1 MIKTLLCLICFFIS
15 LLSLSQ
21 QTNTDSSRN
30 LSEVVVK
37 AFEQNKQLKQASA
50 AINYIGQTQL
60 ERFNNTNILPAL
72 NSTPGVR
79 MEERSPGS
87 YRMNIRGSTLRS
99 PFGVRNVK
107 IYWDEIPFT
116 DAGGN
121 TYLNQL
127 SYYNF
132 NSIEIIKGPGGG
144 SLYGAGTGG
153 VILIHSLP
161 AGWRRGF
168 DATALGGSYGLFN
181 TNLQV
186 RAGKENWQNVVSYSH
201 QNSDGYRHHTS
212 MYREVLTWQMKI
224 VRSKKEEIKLSVLY
238 GDLYYQT
245 PGALTK
251 SEYVA
256 NPRAARPKAG
266 AFQSADSIK
275 AAIFQKTILGGVTNN
290 YRISDHFDNTTT
302 FYGAFTDLT
311 NPTFR
316 NYERRSEPQWGART
330 IFRSTHHWNQSSLQ
344 IVFGS
349 EFQQGYFNTRDYVN
363 KYGKP
368 GDIMT
373 NDYIRPTIFSLFAQ
387 GDIQL
392 PKDWDVTLGLSTN
405 LTSIKINRVSAPNFQ
420 PINRKFNNELA
431 PRIAL
436 SKKII
441 DNFWIYGSVS
451 KGFSPPTVAEVLP
464 STTVISTDL
473 QAEHGINYEVGIK
486 TSWMRQRLYAEVNAF
501 YYSLKN
507 AIVSRKDA
515 SNADY
520 FTNAGATKQ
529 KGIESQASYKFFE
542 QRHAFVSGITIRISH
557 TWNEFNYDEFKQS
570 TTDFSGK
577 QLPSVA
583 PHTVAAGLD
592 INLKQ
597 GIYSDLSYYYGDR
610 IALNDAN
617 TDFASSY
624 NLVGERLGWK
634 KLLTKKMQLDLF
646 IGGENLFNVTYS
658 LGNDINAAGG
668 RYYNVAPGRNFY
680 GGASL
685 HFN

>member
-1 MIKTLLCLICFFIS
+1 
-15 LLSLSQ
+15 
-21 QTNTDSSRN
+21 
-30 LSEVVVK
+30 
-37 AFEQNKQLKQASA
+37 
-50 AINYIGQTQL
+50 
-60 ERFNNTNILPAL
+60 
-72 NSTPGVR
+72 

-132 NSIEIIKGPGGG
+132 NSIEVIKGPGG

-153 VILIHSLP
+153 VILIHSQP
-161 AGWRRGF
+161 ATWQRGF

-181 TNLQV
+181 TSFQL
-186 RAGKENWQNVVSYSH
+186 RSGKENWQNVLSYSH
-201 QNSDGYRHHTS
+201 QNSDGYRDHTS
-212 MYREVLTWQMKI
+212 MYREALNWQMKI
-224 VRSKKEEIKLSVLY
+224 LKNKKEEIKFSVLY

-251 SEYVA
+251 AEYLA

-275 AAIFQKTILGGVTNN
+275 AAIFQKTVLAGVTNN
-290 YRISDHFDNTTT
+290 YKFSDRFDNSTT
-302 FYGAFTDLT
+302 FYGAYTDLT

-316 NYERRSEPQWGART
+316 NYEKRKEPQWGART
-330 IFRSTHHWNQSSLQ
+330 VFKSNYQWKQSLIQ
-344 IVFGS
+344 IIFGS
-349 EFQQGYFNTRDYVN
+349 EFQQGYFNTKDYVN
-363 KYGKP
+363 KYGKA

-373 NDYIRPTIFSLFAQ
+373 NDDIRPTIYSLFVQ

-392 PKDWDVTLGLSTN
+392 PKDWNLTIGLSTN
-405 LTSIKINRVSAPNFQ
+405 QASININRISVSNFK
-420 PINRKFNNELA
+420 PVKRKFNNELA
-431 PRIAL
+431 PRVAL

-441 DNFWIYGSVS
+441 ENLWLYASVS

-464 STTVISTDL
+464 STTIISTDL
-473 QAEHGINYEVGIK
+473 QAEHGINYEAGMK
-486 TSWMRQRLYAEVNAF
+486 SSWLQQRLYIEVNAF
-501 YYSLKN
+501 YYRLKN
-507 AIVSRKDA
+507 AIVQRKDA

-520 FTNAGATKQ
+520 FANAGSTKQ
-529 KGIESQASYKFFE
+529 RGIESQASYQFLKSSNSFINSA
-542 QRHAFVSGITIRISH
+542 RLWISD
-557 TWNEFNYDEFKQS
+557 TWNKFNYDEFKQS

-583 PHTVAAGLD
+583 PHTVAAGFD
-592 INLKQ
+592 INTKH
-597 GIYSDLSYYYGDR
+597 GIYSNLSFFYSDH

-617 TDFASSY
+617 TEFASSY
-624 NLVGERLGWK
+624 NLLSERLGCK
-634 KLLTKKMQLDLF
+634 RLLNVKTQLDLF
-646 IGGENLFNVTYS
+646 VGGENLFNVTYS

-680 GGASL
+680 GGVSI

>member
-1 MIKTLLCLICFFIS
+1 MIKTLLCLSCS
-15 LLSLSQ
+15 LIYLCSFSQ
-21 QTNTDSSRN
+21 QQVPDSSKD

-37 AFEQNKQLKQASA
+37 AYEQNKQLRQTSA
-50 AINYIGQTQL
+50 AINYVGQAQL

-127 SYYNF
+127 GYYNF
-132 NSIEIIKGPGGG
+132 NSIEVIKGPGG

-161 AGWRRGF
+161 ANWEKGF
-168 DATALGGSYGLFN
+168 DAAALGGSYGLFN
-181 TNLQV
+181 ANVQLRV
-186 RAGKENWQNVVSYSH
+186 GKENWQNALSYSH

-212 MYREVLTWQMKI
+212 MYREVLNWQM
-224 VRSKKEEIKLSVLY
+224 RLLRNKKQEIKISVLY

-251 SEYVA
+251 TEYT
-256 NPRAARPKAG
+256 NDPRAARPKAG

-275 AAIFQKTILGGVTNN
+275 AAIFQKTILGGVTHD
-290 YRISDHFDNTTT
+290 YRFSDRLDNTTT
-302 FYGAFTDLT
+302 VYGAFTDLT

-316 NYERRSEPQWGART
+316 NYEKRTEPQWGART
-330 IFRSTHHWNQSSLQ
+330 VFKLKHTWSQSLLQ
-344 IVFGS
+344 IVFGG
-349 EFQQGYFNTRDYVN
+349 EFQQGYFNTKDYVN

-373 NDYIRPTIFSLFAQ
+373 NDDIRPTIFSLFAQ
-387 GDIQL
+387 GDLQL
-392 PKDWDVTLGLSTN
+392 PDDWDVTVGLSTN
-405 LTSIKINRVSAPNFQ
+405 LTSIRINRLSVANFN
-420 PINRKFNNELA
+420 PVNRKFKNELA
-431 PRIAL
+431 PRLAL
-436 SKKII
+436 SKRVVEHM
-441 DNFWIYGSVS
+441 WLYASVS

-464 STTVISTDL
+464 STQVISTDL
-473 QAEHGINYEVGIK
+473 QAEHGIDYEVGVK
-486 TSWMRQRLYAEVNAF
+486 SSWIHDRLYVEVNGF
-501 YYSLKN
+501 YYRLKN

-520 FTNAGATKQ
+520 FTNAGSTKQ
-529 KGIESQASYKFFE
+529 KGIESHASYKFFDR
-542 QRHAFVSGITIRISH
+542 QHSFLTSASIWISH
-557 TWNEFNYDEFKQS
+557 TWNKFNYDEFKQS

-583 PHTVAAGLD
+583 PHTIAAGLD
-592 INLKQ
+592 LTTRK
-597 GIYSDLSYYYGDR
+597 GIYSNLTFFYSDP

-617 TDFASSY
+617 SQFASSY
-624 NLVGERLGWK
+624 NLLGERLGWK
-634 KLLTKKMQLDLF
+634 KSLTPKKQLDIF

-680 GGASL
+680 GGASI

>member
-1 MIKTLLCLICFFIS
+1 MIKPALCLCCSFIC
-15 LLSLSQ
+15 LLSFSQ
-21 QTNTDSSRN
+21 NQAPDSSKN
-30 LSEVVVK
+30 LNEVVVK
-37 AFEQNKQLKQASA
+37 AYEQNKQLKQTSA
-50 AINYIGQTQL
+50 AINYIGQPQL
-60 ERFNNTNILPAL
+60 ERFSNTSILPAL

-132 NSIEIIKGPGGG
+132 NSIEIIKGPGG
-144 SLYGAGTGG
+144 SVYGAGTGG

-161 AGWRRGF
+161 AIWQRGF
-168 DATALGGSYGLFN
+168 DATVSGGSFGLFS
-181 TNLQV
+181 TNLEV
-186 RAGKENWQNVVSYSH
+186 RAGKENWQNVLTYSH

-212 MYREVLTWQMKI
+212 MYRELLNWQMNVVK
-224 VRSKKEEIKLSVLY
+224 SKKEEIKLSVLY

-251 SEYVA
+251 AEFVA

-275 AAIFQKTILGGVTNN
+275 AAIFQKTVLGGVTNH
-290 YRISDHFDNTTT
+290 YTFSDRFTNSTT

-316 NYERRSEPQWGART
+316 NYERRKEPQWGART
-330 IFRSTHHWNQSSLQ
+330 VFNSTHQWNGSALQ

-349 EFQQGYFNTRDYVN
+349 EFQQGYFNTKDYVI

-368 GDIMT
+368 GDLMT
-373 NDYIRPTIFSLFAQ
+373 NDYIRPTNFFVFAQ
-387 GDIQL
+387 GDLQL
-392 PKDWDVTLGLSTN
+392 PKSWDITVGLSTN
-405 LTSIKINRVSAPNFQ
+405 FTSIRINRASASNFN
-420 PINRKFNNELA
+420 PVNRKFNNELA
-431 PRIAL
+431 PRVAL
-436 SKKII
+436 SKKVIE
-441 DNFWIYGSVS
+441 NLWLYGSVS
-451 KGFSPPTVAEVLP
+451 RGFSPPTVAEVLP

-473 QAEHGINYEVGIK
+473 QAEHGIDYEAGIK
-486 TSWMRQRLYAEVNAF
+486 SSWIRDRLYVEVNAF

-520 FTNAGATKQ
+520 FTNAGSTKQ
-529 KGIESQASYKFFE
+529 RGVESQATYRLFKYTHS
-542 QRHAFVSGITIRISH
+542 FVSSMAIWISH
-557 TWNEFNYDEFKQS
+557 TWNKFNYDQFKQS

-577 QLPSVA
+577 LLPSVA
-583 PHTVAAGLD
+583 PHTIAAGLD
-592 INLKQ
+592 IGIRAGVYSNLTYF
-597 GIYSDLSYYYGDR
+597 YSDR

-624 NLVGERLGWK
+624 NLLSERLGWK
-634 KLLTKKMQLDLF
+634 KHLTKKMQLDIFL
-646 IGGENLFNVTYS
+646 GGENLFNVIYS

-680 GGASL
+680 GGASV

>member
-1 MIKTLLCLICFFIS
+1 MIKPALCLLCSFICI
-15 LLSLSQ
+15 LSFSQ
-21 QTNTDSSRN
+21 NQTPDTSKN
-30 LSEVVVK
+30 LNEVIVK
-37 AFEQNKQLKQASA
+37 AYEQNKQLRQTSA
-50 AINYIGQTQL
+50 AINYIGQPQL
-60 ERFNNTNILPAL
+60 ERFNNTSILPAL

-107 IYWDEIPFT
+107 IYWDEIPLT

-132 NSIEIIKGPGGG
+132 NSIEVIKGPGG

-161 AGWRRGF
+161 AIWQRGF
-168 DATALGGSYGLFN
+168 DATVLGGSYGLFN

-186 RAGKENWQNVVSYSH
+186 RAGKQNWQNVLTYSH

-212 MYREVLTWQMKI
+212 MYRELLNWQMNV

-251 SEYVA
+251 AEYIA
-256 NPRAARPKAG
+256 NPRASRPKAG

-275 AAIFQKTILGGVTNN
+275 AAIFQKTVLGGVTNH
-290 YRISDHFDNTTT
+290 YAFSDRFANSTTV
-302 FYGAFTDLT
+302 YGAFTDLT

-316 NYERRSEPQWGART
+316 NYERRKEPQWGART
-330 IFRSTHHWNQSSLQ
+330 VFNSTHQWNGSALQ

-349 EFQQGYFNTRDYVN
+349 EFQQGYFNTKDYVT

-368 GDIMT
+368 GDIIT
-373 NDYIRPTIFSLFAQ
+373 NDDIRPTIFFVFVQ
-387 GDIQL
+387 GDLQL
-392 PKDWDVTLGLSTN
+392 PKSWDLTVGLSTN
-405 LTSIKINRVSAPNFQ
+405 FTSIRINRLSATNFK
-420 PINRKFNNELA
+420 PVDRKFNNELA

-436 SKKII
+436 SKKVIE
-441 DNFWIYGSVS
+441 NLWLYGSVS
-451 KGFSPPTVAEVLP
+451 RGFSPPTVAEVLP

-473 QAEHGINYEVGIK
+473 QAEHGINYEAGIK
-486 TSWMRQRLYAEVNAF
+486 SSWIRDRLYVEVNAF
-501 YYSLKN
+501 YYNLKN

-520 FTNAGATKQ
+520 FTNAGSTKQ
-529 KGIESQASYKFFE
+529 RGVESQASYRLFKYTHSFF
-542 QRHAFVSGITIRISH
+542 SSMSIWISH
-557 TWNEFNYDEFKQS
+557 TWNKFNYDQFKQS
-570 TTDFSGK
+570 TTDYSGK

-583 PHTVAAGLD
+583 PHTLAAGLD
-592 INLKQ
+592 IATGAGLYSNLTYF
-597 GIYSDLSYYYGDR
+597 YSDR

-624 NLVGERLGWK
+624 NLLSERLGWK
-634 KLLTKKMQLDLF
+634 KHLTKKMQLDIF
-646 IGGENLFNVTYS
+646 MGGENLFNVIYS

-680 GGASL
+680 GGASV

>member
-1 MIKTLLCLICFFIS
+1 MNKTLVCALCLSIS
-15 LLSLSQ
+15 LRLFCQ
-21 QTNTDSSRN
+21 EENPDSSKN
-30 LSEVVVK
+30 LSEIVVR
-37 AFEQNKQLKQASA
+37 AYEQNKQLKQTSA
-50 AINYIGQTQL
+50 AINFVSHFEL
-60 ERFNNTNILPAL
+60 ERYNNTNILPAL

-107 IYWDEIPFT
+107 IYWDDIPLT

-132 NSIEIIKGPGGG
+132 NSIEVIKGPGG

-153 VILIHSLP
+153 VILIHSQS
-161 AGWRRGF
+161 GMWQRGF

-181 TNLQV
+181 SDLQL
-186 RAGKENWQNVVSYSH
+186 RGGKENFQNVLTYSH
-201 QNSDGYRHHTS
+201 QNSNGYRHHTS
-212 MYREVLTWQMKI
+212 MRRDIANWQMKI
-224 VRSKKEEIKLSVLY
+224 IKSKKEEIKLSVLY

-245 PGALTK
+245 PGASTK
-251 SEYVA
+251 AEYLA

-275 AAIFQKTILGGVTNN
+275 AAIFQKTILGGVTN
-290 YRISDHFDNTTT
+290 YYKFSDRFDNTIT

-316 NYERRSEPQWGART
+316 NYEKRKEPQWGART
-330 IFRSTHHWNQSSLQ
+330 VFKLNHQWNQSLLQ

-349 EFQQGYFNTRDYVN
+349 EFQQGYFNTKDYVN
-363 KYGKP
+363 NYGKP

-373 NDYIRPTIFSLFAQ
+373 NDNVHPTIFSLFAQ
-387 GDIQL
+387 ADFQL
-392 PKDWDVTLGLSTN
+392 AKNWDVTLGTSTN
-405 LTSIKINRVSAPNFQ
+405 LTSIYIDRISVPNFQ
-420 PINRKFNNELA
+420 PVHRKFKNELA

-436 SKKII
+436 SKKVIE
-441 DNFWIYGSVS
+441 NLWLYGSVS

-473 QAEHGINYEVGIK
+473 QAEHGIDYEAGFK
-486 TSWMRQRLYAEVNAF
+486 SSWLHRRLYIEVNAF
-501 YYSLKN
+501 YYHLQN
-507 AIVSRKDA
+507 AIVSRKDS

-520 FTNAGATKQ
+520 FTNAGSTKQ
-529 KGIESQASYKFFE
+529 RGIESQASYKFFE
-542 QRHAFVSGITIRISH
+542 RSHTFITSAGIWISH
-557 TWNEFNYDEFKQS
+557 TWDKFNYDNFKQS
-570 TTDFSGK
+570 TTDYSGN

-583 PHTVAAGLD
+583 PNTVAAGFD
-592 INLKQ
+592 IMTKQ
-597 GIYSDLSYYYGDR
+597 GLYSNLTYFYSDK

-617 TDFASSY
+617 SEFASSY
-624 NLVGERLGWK
+624 NLLGERLGWK
-634 KLLTKKMQLDLF
+634 KTLSRKTQLDLF

-658 LGNDINAAGG
+658 LGNDINAAAG
-668 RYYNVAPGRNFY
+668 RYYNAASGRNFY
-680 GGASL
+680 GGASI